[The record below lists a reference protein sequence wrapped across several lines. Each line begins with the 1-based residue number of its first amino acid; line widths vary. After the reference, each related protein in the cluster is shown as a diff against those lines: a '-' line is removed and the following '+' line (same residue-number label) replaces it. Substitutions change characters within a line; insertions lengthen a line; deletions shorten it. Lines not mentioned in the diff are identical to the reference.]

1 MSGDRRKT
9 RSSKKYKYLDDQAE
23 DVDGNNDSEEDEDA
37 SDYMDDIGCE
47 DVDLHVNKTD
57 NALKDAQ
64 DADDPTLVYLFHQS
78 QSSERSD
85 ASDAIDMDADLKFDS
100 VWGNKPGE
108 LFVLNIFRL
117 ALSLCYIS
125 AVHSWQQYPP
135 NEKNCPNEI
144 LRI

>member
-1 MSGDRRKT
+1 VSGSRRKT

-47 DVDLHVNKTD
+47 DVDQHVNKTD

-100 VWGNKPGE
+100 LSGE
-108 LFVLNIFRL
+108 
-117 ALSLCYIS
+117 IS
-125 AVHSWQQYPP
+125 QVSY
-135 NEKNCPNEI
+135 
-144 LRI
+144 LY